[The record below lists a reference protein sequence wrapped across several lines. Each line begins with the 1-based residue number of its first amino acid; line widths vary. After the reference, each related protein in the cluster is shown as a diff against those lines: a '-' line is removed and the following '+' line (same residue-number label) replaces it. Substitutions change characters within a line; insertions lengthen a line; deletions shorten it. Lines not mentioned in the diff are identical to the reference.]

1 LKFVNLQEYGNHIR
15 AFSRD
20 ARLMIVASVILAVG
34 TAAPQVFAALYFRAL
49 GFDAQFIGAVST
61 ANQVGG
67 ALGTLPAMFAIGRLG
82 RRAAI
87 VLGASVSLLTWGFA
101 MTTPA
106 PTWILVW
113 LAISGAFNVLLGLA
127 IVPVLAESSET
138 YERTTLFAVRDAL
151 VWLTLALAS
160 VLTGYLPALIAPL
173 LAAPADSALSYRAV
187 LLGSV
192 AVRMIA
198 LIPLAMLRGSRA
210 GLLTTD
216 DGRPTTAQYP
226 HPGRLGPDQTV
237 TRPRGV
243 RAYLRWLDPRVL
255 LKLET
260 PVVRVALPFVLVYF
274 AGAMVL
280 PFLPLFLRDKHGA
293 DDPLIGTV
301 QGLSYL
307 SIGVCTL
314 LAPLLLQRV
323 GRRALIVGA
332 ACFSALCIAAMAF
345 VDARAGVIALAI
357 ARAGIFNMVLPVYR
371 ALVIDRAPRAEH
383 TIAALVLAT
392 AENIGATPA
401 PPLSGRLQRGLGYEP
416 VFVMSALL
424 YGLGALAFFVAAKA
438 RKTPEKSPI

>member
-1 LKFVNLQEYGNHIR
+1 
-15 AFSRD
+15 
-20 ARLMIVASVILAVG
+20 
-34 TAAPQVFAALYFRAL
+34 
-49 GFDAQFIGAVST
+49 
-61 ANQVGG
+61 
-67 ALGTLPAMFAIGRLG
+67 MFAIGRLG

-87 VLGASVSLLTWGFA
+87 VLGASVSLITWGLA

-106 PTWILVW
+106 PGWILFW
-113 LAISGAFNVLLGLA
+113 LAVSGAFNVLLGLA

-160 VLTGYLPALIAPL
+160 VLTGYLPTLIAPL

-198 LIPLAMLRGSRA
+198 LIPLALLRVRPRHEVAQAEQGGALAEHS
-210 GLLTTD
+210 
-216 DGRPTTAQYP
+216 DG
-226 HPGRLGPDQTV
+226 
-237 TRPRGV
+237 PRGV

-255 LKLET
+255 FKLDT

-274 AGAMVL
+274 AGALVI
-280 PFLPLFLRDKHGA
+280 PFLPLFLRDKHSA

-323 GRRALIVGA
+323 GRRTLIVGA
-332 ACFSALCIAAMAF
+332 TCVSALCIAAMAF
-345 VDARAGVIALAI
+345 LDARAGVIALAI
-357 ARAGIFNMVLPVYR
+357 VRAGIFNMVLPVYR

-416 VFVMSALL
+416 VFVISALL

-438 RKTPEKSPI
+438 RKTPAKLQV